1 MGVVAFDLVKG
12 YTKVSTEENIS
23 RGVSVREAAE
33 LNDVSQTL
41 IRRLVRDGIIPSYK
55 LGALRRIP
63 LSALETLQ
71 RGGNVEAAIEAIV
84 ADAPKLTADQRSRI
98 SALLRV
104 GGGA

>member
-1 MGVVAFDLVKG
+1 MAPPL
-12 YTKVSTEENIS
+12 EQIS

-41 IRRLVRDGIIPSYK
+41 IRRLVRDGTLPSYK

-71 RGGNVEAAIEAIV
+71 RGGNVEAAVEAIV
-84 ADAPKLTADQRSRI
+84 ATAPKLTDDQRSRI
-98 SALLRV
+98 STLLRV
-104 GGGA
+104 GGAVT